1 MHGHKLVVTKMVL
14 SFVSPFVSPGWVK
27 MCRFL
32 ITREEP
38 NNNSTSWIK
47 ALCALLMTSVNL
59 CKSGVL
65 PLGNPC
71 SIR

>member
-1 MHGHKLVVTKMVL
+1 MGCVLTKTVL

-27 MCRFL
+27 MCRFV

-38 NNNSTSWIK
+38 NNNSTGSIT
-47 ALCALLMTSVNL
+47 AICAQVMTSADL
-59 CKSGVL
+59 CKSAVL